1 MQNKLPKFFDNHK
14 ICIICE
20 GNEEYEYL
28 NRLKNLKVWNE
39 QYDISLVNAG
49 GNGNIPARYQ
59 DRYQNGA
66 DELVLVFCDTE
77 KKPHEQY
84 PSTSMQYN
92 KYKTI
97 LEQVSHPQEATVNA
111 INEPTKSTTTL
122 DYYNQ
127 NAKKFITGTISVD
140 FGTIQNRF
148 LDKLHPGAEILD
160 YGCGSGR
167 DTKYFLEQ
175 GCKVTAIDGS
185 QELCK
190 LASEYT
196 GIPVKH
202 MLFQDLDEKEAYDG
216 IWACSSILHVPANEL
231 RDIIK
236 KMENALRAHGIIYTS
251 FKYGTFEGERNSRY
265 FTDMT
270 EETFAKL
277 IQDMDELEIEEQW
290 ITSDVRPGRGEE
302 KWLNLILRKE

>member
-1 MQNKLPKFFDNHK
+1 MCVKYNEHK
-14 ICIICE
+14 I
-20 GNEEYEYL
+20 
-28 NRLKNLKVWNE
+28 
-39 QYDISLVNAG
+39 
-49 GNGNIPARYQ
+49 
-59 DRYQNGA
+59 
-66 DELVLVFCDTE
+66 
-77 KKPHEQY
+77 
-84 PSTSMQYN
+84 M
-92 KYKTI
+92 
-97 LEQVSHPQEATVNA
+97 LEQATHPQEAIVNA

-122 DYYNQ
+122 DYYNK

-140 FGTIQNRF
+140 FGTIQNHF
-148 LDKLHPGAEILD
+148 LGKLPPETEILD

-167 DTKYFLEQ
+167 DAKYFLEQ
-175 GCKVTAIDGS
+175 GYKVTAIDGS
-185 QELCK
+185 TELCK

-196 GIPVKH
+196 GIQVKH
-202 MLFQDLDEKEAYDG
+202 MLFRDLDEKEAYDG

-236 KMENALRAHGIIYTS
+236 KMANALRAHGIIYTS
-251 FKYGTFEGERNSRY
+251 FKYGTFEGERNGRY

>member
-1 MQNKLPKFFDNHK
+1 MN
-14 ICIICE
+14 
-20 GNEEYEYL
+20 
-28 NRLKNLKVWNE
+28 
-39 QYDISLVNAG
+39 
-49 GNGNIPARYQ
+49 
-59 DRYQNGA
+59 
-66 DELVLVFCDTE
+66 T
-77 KKPHEQY
+77 
-84 PSTSMQYN
+84 
-92 KYKTI
+92 
-97 LEQVSHPQEATVNA
+97 

-127 NAKKFITGTISVD
+127 NAKKFITNTISVD
-140 FGTIQNRF
+140 FGTIQNHF

-167 DTKYFLEQ
+167 DTKYFLNQ
-175 GCKVTAIDGS
+175 GYKVTAKDGS
-185 QELCK
+185 TELCK
-190 LASEYT
+190 LVNEYT

-202 MLFQDLDEKEAYDG
+202 MLFQDLNAKESYDG

-236 KMENALRAHGIIYTS
+236 KMANALRAHGIIYIS
-251 FKYGTFEGERNSRY
+251 FKYGTFEGERNGRY

-277 IQDMDELEIEEQW
+277 IQNMDELEIEEQW

>member
-1 MQNKLPKFFDNHK
+1 MNAR
-14 ICIICE
+14 
-20 GNEEYEYL
+20 NE
-28 NRLKNLKVWNE
+28 
-39 QYDISLVNAG
+39 
-49 GNGNIPARYQ
+49 
-59 DRYQNGA
+59 
-66 DELVLVFCDTE
+66 
-77 KKPHEQY
+77 
-84 PSTSMQYN
+84 
-92 KYKTI
+92 TI
-97 LEQVSHPQEATVNA
+97 
-111 INEPTKSTTTL
+111 KSTTTL
-122 DYYNQ
+122 DYYNK
-127 NAKKFITGTISVD
+127 NAKKFISGTISVD

-148 LDKLHPGAEILD
+148 LDKLHPGAKILD

-185 QELCK
+185 QKLCK

-196 GIPVKH
+196 GIQVKH

-231 RDIIK
+231 QDIIK
-236 KMENALRAHGIIYTS
+236 KMANALRAQGIIYTS
-251 FKYGTFEGERNSRY
+251 FKYGTFEGERNGRY

>member
-1 MQNKLPKFFDNHK
+1 M
-14 ICIICE
+14 
-20 GNEEYEYL
+20 
-28 NRLKNLKVWNE
+28 
-39 QYDISLVNAG
+39 
-49 GNGNIPARYQ
+49 
-59 DRYQNGA
+59 
-66 DELVLVFCDTE
+66 
-77 KKPHEQY
+77 Y
-84 PSTSMQYN
+84 PSTPMQYN

-97 LEQVSHPQEATVNA
+97 LEQVSHPQEATVNT

-122 DYYNQ
+122 DYYNK

-167 DTKYFLEQ
+167 DIKYFLEQ

-202 MLFQDLDEKEAYDG
+202 MLFQDLDEKEVYDG

-236 KMENALRAHGIIYTS
+236 KMANALRAHGIIYTS
-251 FKYGTFEGERNSRY
+251 FKYGTFEGERNGRY

-270 EETFAKL
+270 EETFR
-277 IQDMDELEIEEQW
+277 E
-290 ITSDVRPGRGEE
+290 DVTISWKDGLFTLSMGESGRGRKQRFAKVEE
-302 KWLNLILRKE
+302 LSDITIFSDTSAIEIFINNGETVLTTRVYSEHLEQKVELVSREVKGSVHGYELGSFEVEYKK

>member
-1 MQNKLPKFFDNHK
+1 M
-14 ICIICE
+14 
-20 GNEEYEYL
+20 
-28 NRLKNLKVWNE
+28 
-39 QYDISLVNAG
+39 
-49 GNGNIPARYQ
+49 
-59 DRYQNGA
+59 
-66 DELVLVFCDTE
+66 
-77 KKPHEQY
+77 Y
-84 PSTSMQYN
+84 PFTPMQYN

-97 LEQVSHPQEATVNA
+97 LEQVSHPQEATVNT

-122 DYYNQ
+122 DYYNK
-127 NAKKFITGTISVD
+127 NAKKFITGTRSVD
-140 FGTIQNRF
+140 FGIVQNRF

-202 MLFQDLDEKEAYDG
+202 MLFRDLDEEEAYDG

-231 RDIIK
+231 R
-236 KMENALRAHGIIYTS
+236 AHYKEDGKRS
-251 FKYGTFEGERNSRY
+251 SSPRNHLHILQVTGHSKGN
-265 FTDMT
+265 
-270 EETFAKL
+270 ETA
-277 IQDMDELEIEEQW
+277 D
-290 ITSDVRPGRGEE
+290 
-302 KWLNLILRKE
+302 ILRI